1 MKPTLSIIF
10 VYFNTP
16 VEIVGAIAS
25 IPDAVS
31 NFTYEII
38 IVDNAS
44 TRPLPKSI
52 IKNRIV
58 RIIRNKKNIG
68 YGRGVNVASTVAKG
82 EYLLIANPDVLF
94 EKKAIE
100 NMIRRLRRDKHI
112 GVIGPQML
120 NTRGDILPTVSE
132 MPFLPGAIV
141 AFSLLNTF
149 FPHSYWQYRRDR
161 SREQVVDVV
170 SGACMLTRKNLFDAI
185 GGFDERFFLYFEEAD
200 FCYKI
205 QKKGKKILY
214 YPQVKIIHYI
224 GRSNS
229 NKDWIKRI
237 YEQNRYSFFK
247 KYHGFLS
254 ASIGEILLRFLQV
267 PILLLFAI
275 LLVSAFLNLYKIQ
288 DLMMFIGD
296 FGRDY
301 LAARE
306 MILTGNIP
314 LVGIPSSV
322 VWLHQGPL
330 SIYFIAFALFIGK
343 FHPVAPAIF
352 YGLIG
357 VGSTYLVYRLGKE
370 YFNTKVGLLSSLFY
384 ATSPLIVVSA
394 RMPYHTSSIP
404 FFACVFF
411 LLLYK
416 VLQGKAYLI
425 FPTFFVLG
433 LLFQLELSN
442 GVLFFLL
449 SIILFLFRK
458 RFRRSE
464 ITKGVLGFSLGIIP
478 FILYDLTHWFRQTAG
493 FALWVVN
500 RIRLFF
506 GLTLSGQSTTFHAP
520 GALQTIE
527 EQVIRVLFPSFPFFA
542 LLLLVILC
550 VVLLKQKKEIF
561 NRNKILPLTLILL
574 WVLVSLFGF
583 FIHAAPGTAY
593 FPLVFPPIAILVGFI
608 FYQLTKEIK
617 ISLLLFIMIV
627 LINASFTLRHSYFL
641 ETQYSN
647 GATVPGWSY
656 GFGPSLF
663 EQMKVVDY
671 ILADNK
677 NRPFQLEG
685 GGFLADFQTSIDN
698 YKYLVLWKGGRLDTT
713 SRLVYIIYADK
724 REIPESETVVFSN
737 NIHYVIK
744 YEKR

>member
-1 MKPTLSIIF
+1 MKPIVSIVF

-16 VEIVGAIAS
+16 KEIV
-25 IPDAVS
+25 DAVAS
-31 NFTYEII
+31 LPRALGELVYEII

-58 RIIRNKKNIG
+58 RVIRNKKNIG
-68 YGRGVNVASTVAKG
+68 YGRGVNAASSVARG

-100 NMIRRLRRDKHI
+100 NMIRRARRDKHI
-112 GVIGPQML
+112 GVIGPQMRDKSG
-120 NTRGDILPTVSE
+120 NILPTISE

-141 AFSLLNTF
+141 AFSFLNTL
-149 FPHSYWQYRRDR
+149 FPHRYWLYKKDR

-170 SGACMLTRKNLFDAI
+170 SGACMLIRKSLFETI

-200 FCYKI
+200 FCYRI

-214 YPQVKIIHYI
+214 YPQAKIIHYI

-229 NKDWIKRI
+229 NKAWIKRI

-254 ASIGEILLRFLQV
+254 ALIGEILLRFLQV
-267 PILLLFAI
+267 PMLLLFAT

-301 LAARE
+301 LAAAE
-306 MILTGNIP
+306 MLATGNIP

-330 SIYFIAFALFIGK
+330 SIYFIAFSLFVGR
-343 FHPVAPAIF
+343 FHPVAPALF
-352 YGLIG
+352 YGMLG
-357 VGSTYLVYRLGKE
+357 VASTYLVYRLGKE
-370 YFNTKVGLLSSLFY
+370 YFSAKVGLLSSLFY
-384 ATSPLIVVSA
+384 ATSPLVVVSA
-394 RMPYHTSSIP
+394 RMPYHTSAIP
-404 FFACVFF
+404 FFAGLFF

-416 VLQGKAYLI
+416 VLQGKTHLL
-425 FPTFFVLG
+425 FVMFFLLG

-449 SIILFLFRK
+449 AILGLLFRQRIK
-458 RFRRSE
+458 RSE
-464 ITKGVLGFSLGIIP
+464 IMKGMLGFSLGILP
-478 FILYDLTHWFRQTAG
+478 FILYDLTHSFKQTVG
-493 FALWVVN
+493 FTLWVAN

-506 GLTLSGQSTTFHAP
+506 GLTLSGQSTTVYAP
-520 GALQTIE
+520 GALQTIW
-527 EQVIRVLFPSFPFFA
+527 EQIVRLLFPAFPFFVVI
-542 LLLLVILC
+542 LLCIMLVILLRRRK
-550 VVLLKQKKEIF
+550 V
-561 NRNKILPLTLILL
+561 LPLTLVLL
-574 WVLVSLFGF
+574 WITIPLFGF

-593 FPLVFPPIAILVGFI
+593 FPLVFPPIAILIGYA
-608 FYQLTKEIK
+608 FYRLIREIK
-617 ISLLLFIMIV
+617 IVTLLFIVIIF
-627 LINASFTLRHSYFL
+627 INASFTIKHNYFL
-641 ETQYSN
+641 GTQRSS
-647 GATVPGWSY
+647 GVTVAGWSY
-656 GFGPSLF
+656 GLGPSLS
-663 EQMKVVDY
+663 EQMKIVDF
-671 ILADNK
+671 ILSDAK
-677 NRPFQLEG
+677 RRPMQLKG
-685 GGFLADFQTSIDN
+685 GGFLSEFQTSIDN

-737 NIHYVIK
+737 NIHYVTK

>member
-16 VEIVGAIAS
+16 AEIVGAIAS

-44 TRPLPKSI
+44 TKPLPKSI

-68 YGRGVNVASTVAKG
+68 YGRGVNMASSVARG
-82 EYLLIANPDVLF
+82 EYLLITNPDVLF

-100 NMIRRLRRDKHI
+100 NMVRRVRRDRHI
-112 GVIGPQML
+112 GVMGPQMR

-141 AFSLLNTF
+141 AFSFLNTF
-149 FPHSYWQYRRDR
+149 FPHRYWLYKIDR

-170 SGACMLTRKNLFDAI
+170 SGACMLTRKRLFDAI

-200 FCYKI
+200 FCYRI

-214 YPQVKIIHYI
+214 YPQAKIIHYI
-224 GRSNS
+224 GRSNR

-254 ASIGEILLRFLQV
+254 ALIGEIFLHFLQV
-267 PILLLFAI
+267 PMLLLFAI

-288 DLMMFIGD
+288 DLLMFIGD

-306 MILTGNIP
+306 MIMIGNIP

-322 VWLHQGPL
+322 AWLHQGPL
-330 SIYFIAFALFIGK
+330 SIYFIALSLLIGN
-343 FHPVAPAIF
+343 FHPVAPALF
-352 YGLIG
+352 YGMFG
-357 VGSTYLVYRLGKE
+357 VASTYLVYKLGKE
-370 YFNTKVGLLSSLFY
+370 YFNAKVGLLSSLFY
-384 ATSPLIVVSA
+384 ATSPLIVVSV
-394 RMPYHTSSIP
+394 RMPYHTSAIP
-404 FFACVFF
+404 FFAGLFF

-416 VLQGKAYLI
+416 VLQGKTHLL
-425 FPTFFVLG
+425 FVTFFLLG

-449 SIILFLFRK
+449 AVLGILFK
-458 RFRRSE
+458 KHIKRSE
-464 ITKGVLGFSLGIIP
+464 ITKGVFGFSLGILP
-478 FILYDLTHWFRQTAG
+478 FILYDLTHSFKQTVG
-493 FALWVVN
+493 FTLWVAN

-506 GLTLSGQSTTFHAP
+506 GLTLSGQSTTAHAP
-520 GALQTIE
+520 GAMQTIW
-527 EQVIRVLFPSFPFFA
+527 EQIVRLLFPAFPFF
-542 LLLLVILC
+542 
-550 VVLLKQKKEIF
+550 VVLLLCTMLFVLLRQRKV
-561 NRNKILPLTLILL
+561 LPLALVLL
-574 WVLVSLFGF
+574 WITIPLFGF

-593 FPLVFPPIAILVGFI
+593 FPLVFPPIAILIGYS
-608 FYQLTKEIK
+608 FYQLIRKIK
-617 ISLLLFIMIV
+617 IVTLLFIVIIF
-627 LINASFTLRHSYFL
+627 INAFFTIKNNYFL
-641 ETQYSN
+641 ETQRSS
-647 GATVPGWSY
+647 GATVAGWSY
-656 GFGPSLF
+656 GLGPSLS
-663 EQMKVVDY
+663 EQIKIVGF
-671 ILADNK
+671 ILSDAK
-677 NRPFQLEG
+677 KRPMQLKG
-685 GGFLADFQTSIDN
+685 GGFLSEFQTSIDN
-698 YKYLVLWKGGRLDTT
+698 YKYLVLWKGARLD
-713 SRLVYIIYADK
+713 SKAPLVYMIYADK
-724 REIPESETVVFSN
+724 REIPQNETIVFSN
-737 NIHYVIK
+737 NIHYVTR
-744 YEKR
+744 YEKE